1 MTEDDSTDRPVVVL
15 SMNTQSVD
23 RLFTLGAMKQLTTLF
38 TVVDLATDPDP
49 DAALDQSI
57 GTAFAVVGQPDLTR
71 ERLLCARKLK
81 AIVNVEGNFL
91 PNVDYPTC
99 FERGIRVL
107 NCAPA
112 YGRAVAEFGLGLALD
127 LARGITREDRAF
139 RAGTERYLGERTA
152 DSILLQGADVG
163 FIGFGNLGRS
173 LRRLLRS
180 FNPVLRVYDPWLPN
194 SAIEEVGAIACP
206 LAEVIEHSQFLFIL
220 AAATNANGGFLGRT
234 ELALVPPGA
243 RVILL
248 SRAAVVDYEALLD
261 AVEEGRFLAAID
273 VWPTEPVAADDRA
286 RRLDGLVLSP
296 HRAGGIPAAFSA
308 IGDMVVDDLSSLLH
322 GVPPVRMQAAA
333 PELVGRY
340 RNRPAQP

>member
-1 MTEDDSTDRPVVVL
+1 MTEDQSTGRPVVVL
-15 SMNTQSVD
+15 STQSVD
-23 RLFTLGAMKQLTTLF
+23 RLFTPAAMKQLTTLF
-38 TVVDLATDPDP
+38 TVVDLSTDPDA
-49 DAALDQSI
+49 DAALDQAI

-71 ERLLCARKLK
+71 ERLLRAPKLK
-81 AIVNVEGNFL
+81 AILNVEGNFL
-91 PNVDYPTC
+91 PNIDYATC
-99 FERGIRVL
+99 FELGIRVL

-112 YGRAVAEFGLGLALD
+112 YGPAVAEFGLGLALD

-139 RAGTERYLGERTA
+139 RNGTERYLGERTA
-152 DSILLQGADVG
+152 DSILLRGADVG

-194 SAIEEVGAIACP
+194 SVIEEVGAIACS
-206 LAEVIEHSQFLFIL
+206 LTDVIERSQFLFVL
-220 AAATNANGGFLGRT
+220 AAATDANGGFLGRA
-234 ELALVPPGA
+234 ELALVPQNA

-273 VWPTEPVAADDRA
+273 VWPSEPVAADDRA
-286 RRLDGLVLSP
+286 RHLDGLILSP
-296 HRAGGIPAAFSA
+296 HRAGGIPAAFFA
-308 IGDMVVDDLSSLLH
+308 IGDMVVDDLSSLLD
-322 GVPPVRMQAAA
+322 GVPPVRMQVAA

-340 RNRPAQP
+340 RNRPAHR